1 MTEKQLSRKDRERQ
15 RHRQEILE
23 IALKLY
29 VEKGFNAVS
38 MQEIADESEFAV
50 GTLYNFFRSKEALFE
65 ELTENCGERI
75 LSDLME
81 ILDGP
86 GSEVERLT
94 CLIRSLPKLLEEHA
108 DFIKLY
114 VSELGMRGAKL
125 SKGRNVNKVDV
136 VLNSRLE
143 QLLEAGI
150 CKGVFRPVDPTVTAK
165 AINSVMETLAFEIA
179 GKFDKAIA
187 RDIFDKVE
195 KLFIEGLLLPRGQ

>member
-1 MTEKQLSRKDRERQ
+1 M
-15 RHRQEILE
+15 
-23 IALKLY
+23 
-29 VEKGFNAVS
+29 
-38 MQEIADESEFAV
+38 
-50 GTLYNFFRSKEALFE
+50 
-65 ELTENCGERI
+65 
-75 LSDLME
+75 
-81 ILDGP
+81 
-86 GSEVERLT
+86 
-94 CLIRSLPKLLEEHA
+94 
-108 DFIKLY
+108 
-114 VSELGMRGAKL
+114 
-125 SKGRNVNKVDV
+125 NKVDV